1 MAVAFP
7 PADPIALPLVEADL
21 PQALAIQ
28 AESFTIPWTERQYR
42 DELALRWSH
51 TTGLKDPATGDVL
64 AVATWWTVGDELHLL
79 NFASARAH
87 RRQGLGRRLL
97 THVLAE
103 GARESCTQAILEVR
117 ASNAAAL
124 RFYQRFGFEPIGER
138 KGYYQD
144 NGEDARVLR
153 RSL

>member
-1 MAVAFP
+1 MAVASP
-7 PADPIALPLVEADL
+7 SPDPIALPLVEADL

-28 AESFTIPWTERQYR
+28 AESFPIPWTERQYR

-51 TTGLKDPATGDVL
+51 TTGLKDPATGEVL

-79 NFASARAH
+79 NLASASSH
-87 RRQGLGRRLL
+87 RRRGLGRRLL

-103 GARESCTQAILEVR
+103 GAREGCTQALLEVR
-117 ASNAAAL
+117 ESNAAAL

-138 KGYYQD
+138 KGYYRD
-144 NGEDARVLR
+144 NGEDALVMR